1 MSGENLDISSDPEPN
16 PPREKTGD
24 GTAAARPFIG
34 IQFACCQVYARVYQ
48 NAEGTAYEGHC
59 PRCGRKVEARIG
71 PDGQDGRFFTVG

>member
-1 MSGENLDISSDPEPN
+1 VSGENLDISSDPELC
-16 PPREKTGD
+16 
-24 GTAAARPFIG
+24 GTAGHGASDSTAGRPFIG

-48 NAEGTAYEGHC
+48 NAEGTAYQGHC